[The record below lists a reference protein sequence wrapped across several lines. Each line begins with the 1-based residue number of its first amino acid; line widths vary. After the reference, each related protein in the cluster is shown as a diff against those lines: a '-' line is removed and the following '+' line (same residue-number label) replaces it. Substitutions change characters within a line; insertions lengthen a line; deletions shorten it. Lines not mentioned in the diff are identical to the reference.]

1 MEENRIKSILAEKLA
16 AYRKRAGMTQAEL
29 AEKLN
34 YSDKSISKWE
44 RGDGMPDLL
53 VLCRLADLYDVPL
66 DAFLREGPLVRSQ
79 TEQHSRHVI
88 ITLLSLGLVVFIS
101 AIAFFIC
108 YLAKVQVGWL
118 SFIYAVPIGMILL
131 VVFSHIWGNTLHQAI
146 AVSLLDWSLIASI
159 YISFRAIA
167 PSISGIAMLFMVG
180 AVFQVLIILWYVLMF
195 VRRRNRARKGDGHV
209 LS

>member
-1 MEENRIKSILAEKLA
+1 MEENRIRTILAEKLT

-79 TEQHSRHVI
+79 AERRSRQAI
-88 ITLLSLGLVVFIS
+88 ITLLSLGLVIFVS
-101 AIAFFIC
+101 AIAFFVC
-108 YLAKVQVGWL
+108 HVAQVRVGWL
-118 SFIYAVPIGMILL
+118 SFIYAVPVGMILL
-131 VVFSHIWGNTLHQAI
+131 VIFSHIWGNTLHQAI
-146 AVSLLDWSLIASI
+146 SVSLLDWSLCGAV
-159 YISFRAIA
+159 YISFRAMSNI
-167 PSISGIAMLFMVG
+167 PRMEMLFMVA

-195 VRRRNRARKGDGHV
+195 VRRRNRARKGGGHV

>member
-1 MEENRIKSILAEKLA
+1 MEENRIKSILAQKLT

-53 VLCRLADLYDVPL
+53 VLCQLADLYDVPL
-66 DAFLREGPLVRSQ
+66 DAFLREGPLQRSQ
-79 TEQHSRHVI
+79 REQRSRHAI

-101 AIAFFIC
+101 AIAFFVC
-108 YLAKVQVGWL
+108 HLAQVRVGWL
-118 SFIYAVPIGMILL
+118 SFVYAVPVCMILL
-131 VVFSHIWGNTLHQAI
+131 VVFSHVWAGTLHQAI
-146 AVSLLDWSLIASI
+146 SVTLLDWTLCAAV
-159 YISFRAIA
+159 YISFRAI
-167 PSISGIAMLFMVG
+167 SGVERMEMLFMVA
-180 AVFQVLIILWYVLMF
+180 AVFQVLIVLWYVLMY
-195 VRRRNRARKGDGHV
+195 VRRRNRTRKGNDNV

>member
-1 MEENRIKSILAEKLA
+1 MEENRIRTILAEKLT

-53 VLCRLADLYDVPL
+53 VLCQLADLYDIPL
-66 DAFLREGPLVRSQ
+66 DAFLRDGPLVRSQ
-79 TEQHSRHVI
+79 VEQRSRHAI
-88 ITLLSLGLVVFIS
+88 ITLLSLGLVIFVS
-101 AIAFFIC
+101 AIAFFVC
-108 YLAKVQVGWL
+108 HVAQVKVGWL
-118 SFIYAVPIGMILL
+118 SFIYAVPVCMILL

>member
-1 MEENRIKSILAEKLA
+1 MEENRIRTILAQKLT

-34 YSDKSISKWE
+34 YSDKSVSKWE

-53 VLCRLADLYDVPL
+53 VLCQLADLYDVPL

-79 TEQHSRHVI
+79 REQRSRHAI
-88 ITLLSLGLVVFIS
+88 ITLLSLGLVVFVS
-101 AIAFFIC
+101 AIAFFVC
-108 YLAKVQVGWL
+108 HLAQVKVGWL
-118 SFIYAVPIGMILL
+118 SFVYAVPVCMILL

-146 AVSLLDWSLIASI
+146 SVTLLDWTLCASV
-159 YISFRAIA
+159 YISFRAI
-167 PSISGIAMLFMVG
+167 SGIQRIEMLFMVA
-180 AVFQVLIILWYVLMF
+180 AVFQVLIILWYVLMY
-195 VRRRNRARKGDGHV
+195 VRRRNRTRKGGGNV